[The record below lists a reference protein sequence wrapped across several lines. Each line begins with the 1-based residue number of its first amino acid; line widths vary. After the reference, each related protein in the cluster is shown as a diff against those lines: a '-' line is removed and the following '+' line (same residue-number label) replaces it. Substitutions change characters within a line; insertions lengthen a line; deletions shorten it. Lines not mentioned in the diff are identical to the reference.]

1 MFYNDVQHKLFKLSF
16 KKKYLTWAFL
26 TREVQFFFTKTHY
39 HQSPNLIYT
48 TMAIIAK
55 FVHQPIEADLFC
67 IKQLCMQQLTNLS
80 MFD

>member
-16 KKKYLTWAFL
+16 KKMSYLGFFDK
-26 TREVQFFFTKTHY
+26 RGSIFFTKTHY

-67 IKQLCMQQLTNLS
+67 TIMYAAT